1 MLRRWLPPS
10 FLLLT
15 AMLLALPVLAVLV
28 SWLQWTPVAQQILR
42 EMASTVLPQYSLTT
56 VLLCLSVALGV
67 AVVGTSTAVAV
78 TLFEFPGRKTLEWAL
93 LLPLAIP
100 AYVVAYASTDFLQYS
115 GPLQVWLRESF
126 GLQGRVFPE
135 VRSLGGA
142 AWVFTFALYP
152 YVYLLART
160 ALASK

>member
-10 FLLLT
+10 LLLLT
-15 AMLLALPVLAVLV
+15 ALLLALPVLAVLA
-28 SWLQWTPVAQQILR
+28 SWAQWTPEAAQILAA
-42 EMASTVLPQYSLTT
+42 MAATVLPQYLGATL
-56 VLLCLSVALGV
+56 VLCGGVAVGV
-67 AVVGTSTAVAV
+67 AVVGAGTAVLV
-78 TLFEFPGRKTLEWAL
+78 TLFEFPGRRTLEWAL

-115 GPLQVWLRESF
+115 GPLQTWLRASF

-152 YVYLLART
+152 
-160 ALASK
+160 